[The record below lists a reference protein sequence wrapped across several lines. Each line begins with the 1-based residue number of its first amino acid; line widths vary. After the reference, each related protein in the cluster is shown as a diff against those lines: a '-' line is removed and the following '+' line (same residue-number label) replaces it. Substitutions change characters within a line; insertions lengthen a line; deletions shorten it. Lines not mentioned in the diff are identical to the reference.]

1 VDVRHFTD
9 DGTLESGP
17 LGRRDHPEQ
26 ELVAPTRES
35 VVYSCRRRR
44 DRSGAAFDLR
54 FESQLLVGRH
64 VLDGFEHPVSV
75 LESSFTPGAG
85 DGGSSSTA
93 NDGNKGRDHLG
104 GGMTAI
110 KDSVHD
116 HIEVTGVALDL
127 LDVPEVQRLR
137 HIKQLSTVRLVYPSA
152 NHTRFEHSLGV
163 YHLARRALSHLDVD
177 GDRAECVRAAALLH
191 DVGHGP
197 YGHQTEDVIQRHA
210 GVHHDEVHDLLDR
223 GAVARVLTEHG
234 IEPSRV
240 ADLVAGDGEFGQLV
254 SGELDV
260 DRMDYLVRDAH
271 HTGVPYGTVDH
282 ERLVRSLRLI
292 DGELVLD
299 EGNVQTAEGL
309 LVARALM
316 NAAVYRHHVSRI
328 AGAML
333 ERASERLLD
342 AGVGIDEFRRMADH
356 DLLSALRE
364 HESTAT
370 LGERLRDRDLY
381 KRAVWAEREAVPG
394 RLLDLDYETC
404 REREREIAADADVDP
419 QTVILDI
426 PDRPSMR
433 ESSVR
438 VVVAGEVR
446 RLDEQ
451 SPLVEALRA
460 AGRTRWRLGVY
471 SPPADVEAVDEA
483 ARRVLGLEGDSPVR
497 ETDRR
502 DVDASLDR
510 YDG

>member
-1 VDVRHFTD
+1 
-9 DGTLESGP
+9 
-17 LGRRDHPEQ
+17 
-26 ELVAPTRES
+26 
-35 VVYSCRRRR
+35 
-44 DRSGAAFDLR
+44 
-54 FESQLLVGRH
+54 
-64 VLDGFEHPVSV
+64 
-75 LESSFTPGAG
+75 
-85 DGGSSSTA
+85 
-93 NDGNKGRDHLG
+93 
-104 GGMTAI
+104 MTAI

-116 HIEVTGVALDL
+116 HIEVEGVALDL
-127 LDVPEVQRLR
+127 LDTPELQRLR

-163 YHLARRALSHLDVD
+163 YHLASRALEHLGISGRRAE
-177 GDRAECVRAAALLH
+177 RVRAAALLH

-210 GVHHDEVHDLLDR
+210 GVHHDEVHGLLDQ
-223 GAVARVLTEHG
+223 GTVARVLRDHDLD
-234 IEPSRV
+234 PSRV

-282 ERLVRSLRLI
+282 QRLVRSLQFV
-292 DGELVLD
+292 DGELVLAA
-299 EGNVQTAEGL
+299 GNVQTAEGL

-342 AGVGIDEFRRMADH
+342 AGVGIERFRRMADH
-356 DLLSALRE
+356 DLLAALRE
-364 HESTAT
+364 TEETAE

-381 KRAVWAEREAVPG
+381 KRAVWAERDAVPDG
-394 RLLDLDYETC
+394 LLDLDYAAC
-404 REREREIAADADVDP
+404 REREREIADVAGVDP
-419 QTVILDI
+419 ETVVLDV
-426 PDRPSMR
+426 PDSPGMT

-438 VVVAGEVR
+438 VIVNGTIR

-471 SPPADVEAVDEA
+471 APPGDVSAVGDVA
-483 ARRVLGLEGDSPVR
+483 ARVLGLDDDALLTEAERR
-497 ETDRR
+497 ESSFD
-502 DVDASLDR
+502 D
-510 YDG
+510 